1 MKIHNGGS
9 DMDNQLSI
17 STGYTLPPT
26 INSTRNP
33 TCIYSKIKE
42 KDICFKS
49 SLTNQLFISFTSN
62 DNGAGKGFSASI
74 VFGKN
79 WKMFLF

>member
-1 MKIHNGGS
+1 
-9 DMDNQLSI
+9 MDNQLYI
-17 STGYTLPPT
+17 PTENPLPPT

-42 KDICFKS
+42 KDICSKS
-49 SLTNQLFISFTSN
+49 SLTNQLFVSFTSN

-79 WKMFLF
+79 WKMFLFQLFIIICM